1 MLFIRTELFPNGC
14 SAFKKITPN
23 IDEEGAM
30 KEDAG
35 MMDVHYSE
43 VSLQGLHCQLHE
55 FNFLIFIYI
64 KKLLQLPQFERLP
77 RVDELWAL

>member
-1 MLFIRTELFPNGC
+1 MYPFKGVCHLPNIFFGNKYAPFLIFHTELFPSGC

-43 VSLQGLHCQLHE
+43 VRSQAC
-55 FNFLIFIYI
+55 IVC
-64 KKLLQLPQFERLP
+64 RL
-77 RVDELWAL
+77 